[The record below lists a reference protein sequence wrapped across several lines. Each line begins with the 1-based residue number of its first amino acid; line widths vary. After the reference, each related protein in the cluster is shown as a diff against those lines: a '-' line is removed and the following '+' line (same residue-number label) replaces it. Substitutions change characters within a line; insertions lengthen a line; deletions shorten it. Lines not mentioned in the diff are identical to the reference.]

1 MEETPKET
9 KGLTEWV
16 GDHPAIVRVFLLALA
31 ALNPWIS
38 YTIYSQ
44 HPLIASLNAAMT
56 AVLALGV
63 ILTW

>member
-16 GDHPAIVRVFLLALA
+16 GDHPAAVRVFLLALVV
-31 ALNPWIS
+31 LNGWIS
-38 YTIYSQ
+38 YTIYSE
-44 HPLIASLNAAMT
+44 HPLMALLNATMAL
-56 AVLALGV
+56 VLVVGV

>member
-16 GDHPAIVRVFLLALA
+16 GDHPAIVRVFLLALNA
-31 ALNPWIS
+31 WIS

-56 AVLALGV
+56 AVLVLGV